1 MLKLPKS
8 SAEILAEAKRVRRQP
23 STPEIDF
30 HYLSSVFSAKPTLS
44 SLTSDEGATLLT
56 QFRPSNVHSV
66 DNLCFVD
73 PVTPRTLEA
82 ALEIKEIGKEH
93 EEDLFEDIDL
103 GAWVFLLYFICY
115 VVYYTSVFYYARPQ
129 RVIANLNPRS
139 KAYQAHKRV
148 CPSPSAFKMC

>member
-8 SAEILAEAKRVRRQP
+8 SAEILAEAKRVRP
-23 STPEIDF
+23 STPLAEIDF
-30 HYLSSVFSAKPTLS
+30 HHLSSVFSAKPTSS
-44 SLTSDEGATLLT
+44 SLTSDEGILLT
-56 QFRPSNVHSV
+56 RFRPTNVHSV

-73 PVTPRTLEA
+73 PVTPRSLEA
-82 ALEIKEIGKEH
+82 ALEIKEIGKDH
-93 EEDLFEDIDL
+93 EEDLFEDMDL

-129 RVIANLNPRS
+129 RALVNPNPQS

-148 CPSPSAFKMC
+148 CPPPSAFKMC